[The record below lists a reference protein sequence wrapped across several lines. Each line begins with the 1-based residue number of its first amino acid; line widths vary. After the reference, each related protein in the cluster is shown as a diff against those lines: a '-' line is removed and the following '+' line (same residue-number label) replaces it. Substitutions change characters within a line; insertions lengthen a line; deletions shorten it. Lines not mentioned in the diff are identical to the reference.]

1 MSKKTIGLIINPIS
15 GMGGSLGYKGTDGAD
30 ILKRIYSTGAKP
42 ISGART
48 SQALKEFS
56 HLKNNIVLIT
66 CPNEMGENIARKFGF
81 DVLVLNNIQ
90 AKNTTSNDTDENQ
103 INVADTT
110 DATEIPAMQPK
121 KVVQKNPTTSSS
133 QEPLKYPYL
142 LREILRVGMV
152 SSIII
157 IILGITYTII

>member
-1 MSKKTIGLIINPIS
+1 MPRKGKKVASRQN
-15 GMGGSLGYKGTDGAD
+15 SLKKK
-30 ILKRIYSTGAKP
+30 KRDAKP
-42 ISGART
+42 TI
-48 SQALKEFS
+48 QQF
-56 HLKNNIVLIT
+56 
-66 CPNEMGENIARKFGF
+66 MQ
-81 DVLVLNNIQ
+81 LN
-90 AKNTTSNDTDENQ
+90 ATSNDIDENQ

-121 KVVQKNPTTSSS
+121 KVAQKNPTTSSS

-142 LREILRVGMV
+142 SRELLQVGMV

>member
-1 MSKKTIGLIINPIS
+1 MPSKGKKVASRQN
-15 GMGGSLGYKGTDGAD
+15 SLKKK
-30 ILKRIYSTGAKP
+30 KRGAKP
-42 ISGART
+42 T
-48 SQALKEFS
+48 
-56 HLKNNIVLIT
+56 
-66 CPNEMGENIARKFGF
+66 
-81 DVLVLNNIQ
+81 IQ
-90 AKNTTSNDTDENQ
+90 QFIKLNTTSNDTDENQ

-110 DATEIPAMQPK
+110 DATEIPAIQRK